1 MLYITI
7 SLIAGA
13 LSGYITARIMASK
26 LIKKLDAIDIEYRK
40 KLFEIS
46 IEAIDKLS
54 QNTCHNSMR
63 LYHGIGQNGKT

>member
-1 MLYITI
+1 MLYII
-7 SLIAGA
+7 VSMIAGA